1 MASFSDFYN
10 IYKSTVNTSDV
21 YDNNGTSMQTVVEN
35 REYQIIPRTT
45 VVSVKNNIKP
55 VKGNRMVVVIPL
67 YKDKFTAFEKRNL
80 SNTFRLLKDDYDIC
94 ILCPR
99 ILKDDFIKRSFGFS
113 PQYYR
118 EASVYFSGKNSYS
131 RLMERAE
138 LYDSFSAWDYMLIV

>member
-21 YDNNGTSMQTVVEN
+21 YDKNGTSMQTVTESH
-35 REYQIIPRTT
+35 EYQIIPRTT

-55 VKGNRMVVVIPL
+55 VKGDRMVVVIPL

-80 SNTFRLLKDDYDIC
+80 SNTFRLLKDNYDIC

-113 PQYYR
+113 P
-118 EASVYFSGKNSYS
+118 
-131 RLMERAE
+131 
-138 LYDSFSAWDYMLIV
+138 

>member
-21 YDNNGTSMQTVVEN
+21 YDGNGTAMQTVTESQEFHIV
-35 REYQIIPRTT
+35 PRTSLT
-45 VVSVKNNIKP
+45 TTAQQNNIKP
-55 VKGNRMVVVIPL
+55 VKGTRMVVVIPL

-80 SNTFRLLKDDYDIC
+80 ANTFRLLKDRYDIC

-99 ILKDDFIKRSFGFS
+99 LLKGDFIKRTFGFT

-131 RLMERAE
+131 KLMERPD
-138 LYDSFSAWDYMLIV
+138 LYE